1 MEREAAAKFI
11 HWKAVKLLLIQK
23 MLKIMLKSHLIVLTY
38 QEMKINMA
46 LALTENCWM
55 KIMNSLINLIH

>member
-23 MLKIMLKSHLIVLTY
+23 MLKIMLKSHLIVLTC
-38 QEMKINMA
+38 QELEINVA
-46 LALTENCWM
+46 LALTENC
-55 KIMNSLINLIH
+55 

>member
-11 HWKAVKLLLIQK
+11 RLRPMNLLLIQK
-23 MLKIMLKSHLIVLTY
+23 MFKVMLKSHLIVLKC